1 MSEVKK
7 IPERSELCEADK
19 WALEDLYPSD
29 EAYEADLAKFK
40 KLTAE
45 MAGYNGKISQSAA
58 DLLAY
63 LKLVEEAGVL
73 VDNLANYAQRR
84 SSLPRFSSGRE

>member
-1 MSEVKK
+1 MSVVKK

-40 KLTAE
+40 KLTAVFE
-45 MAGYNGKISQSAA
+45 MSFNQFLHY
-58 DLLAY
+58 Y
-63 LKLVEEAGVL
+63 
-73 VDNLANYAQRR
+73 
-84 SSLPRFSSGRE
+84 